1 MIFFLKLPRIEQNF
15 FTFVDNIINMEDN
28 TEYTQPVSG
37 FQSRIDMGELCQ
49 SLERIK
55 SEIAK
60 VIVGQESM
68 VEHLLA
74 ALLANGHVIIE
85 GVPGVA
91 KTVTA
96 KLLAKTIDIGF
107 SRIQFT
113 PDLMPSDILGT
124 SVFNVKTSEF
134 EFKKGPIFSNF
145 ILIDEI
151 NRSPAKTQAAL
162 FEVMEERQITMDGI
176 RYEMEAPFMVVAT
189 QNPIEHE
196 GTYRLPE
203 AQLDRFLFKI
213 EVKYPTLS
221 QEIEIISN
229 QHKTKSN
236 DKMQAVNKV
245 ISGEQLKKY
254 QDIVKNIV
262 VEPHLIE
269 YIAKITIA
277 TRENQFLYL
286 GASPRA
292 SLALLNASKAFAA
305 IRGRDF
311 VTPEDIKEASYA
323 VLRHRIAVSPEREME
338 GLSTDEVI
346 RQILEGIEIPR

>member
-1 MIFFLKLPRIEQNF
+1 MENF
-15 FTFVDNIINMEDN
+15 GNENMDNP
-28 TEYTQPVSG
+28 TYKQPETSE
-37 FQSRIDMGELCQ
+37 FHSRIDLMDLSQ
-49 SLERIK
+49 NLNRVK

-68 VEHLLA
+68 IEHLLA
-74 ALLANGHVIIE
+74 ALLSNGHVLIE

-91 KTVTA
+91 KTITA
-96 KLLAKTIDIGF
+96 KLLAKTIDVGF

-124 SVFNVKTSEF
+124 AIFNMRNSEF
-134 EFKKGPIFSNF
+134 EFKKGPIFSSF

-162 FEVMEERQITMDGI
+162 FEVMEERQVTMDGT
-176 RYEMEAPFMVVAT
+176 RYQMQEPFLVVAT
-189 QNPIEHE
+189 QNPIEQE

-213 EVKYPTLS
+213 NVGYPNLQQEVL
-221 QEIEIISN
+221 IIKN
-229 QHKTKSN
+229 QHENKLEDKT
-236 DKMQAVNKV
+236 DVVQKV
-245 ISGEQLKKY
+245 ITAEQLKKY
-254 QDIVKNIV
+254 HNLVKEII
-262 VEPHLIE
+262 VEPNLIE
-269 YIAKITIA
+269 YIAKIIVN

-292 SLALLNASKAFAA
+292 SLALLTASKAFAA
-305 IRGRDF
+305 LRGRDF
-311 VTPEDIKEASYA
+311 VTPEDIKEASFA
-323 VLRHRIAVSPEREME
+323 VLRHRVIVAPEREME
-338 GLSTDEVI
+338 GLTADEII

>member
-1 MIFFLKLPRIEQNF
+1 MDNFENQNQQIEQPQENSQPQFESRIEL
-15 FTFVDNIINMEDN
+15 
-28 TEYTQPVSG
+28 TEL
-37 FQSRIDMGELCQ
+37 RA
-49 SLERIK
+49 SLERVK
-55 SEIAK
+55 SEIGK

-68 VEHLLA
+68 IEHLLA
-74 ALLANGHVIIE
+74 ALLSNGHVLIE

-91 KTVTA
+91 KTITA
-96 KLLAKTIDIGF
+96 KLLAKTVDVGF

-124 SVFNVKTSEF
+124 SVFSMKNSEF

-162 FEVMEERQITMDGI
+162 FEVMEERQITMDGNKFI
-176 RYEMEAPFMVVAT
+176 MEEPFLVVAT

-213 EVKYPTLS
+213 NVGYPNLS
-221 QEIEIISN
+221 QEVEIIKN
-229 QHKTKSN
+229 QHENKLEDKT
-236 DKMQAVNKV
+236 DAVQKV
-245 ISGEQLKKY
+245 LSGAQLKNY
-254 QDIVKNIV
+254 QQIVKEII
-262 VEPHLIE
+262 VEPQLLE
-269 YIAKITIA
+269 YIAKIIVN

-292 SLALLNASKAFAA
+292 SLALLMASKAFAA

-311 VTPEDIKEASYA
+311 VTPEDIKEASFA
-323 VLRHRIAVSPEREME
+323 VLRHRVMVSPEREME
-338 GLSTDEVI
+338 GLTADEII
-346 RQILEGIEIPR
+346 RQILEAIEIPR

>member
-1 MIFFLKLPRIEQNF
+1 MENNEEQNVEF
-15 FTFVDNIINMEDN
+15 QSSINLNKEQK
-28 TEYTQPVSG
+28 TQDE
-37 FQSRIDMGELCQ
+37 FQSRIDMIDLRENLNKV
-49 SLERIK
+49 K

-60 VIVGQESM
+60 VIVGQENM

-74 ALLANGHVIIE
+74 ALLSNGHVLIE

-91 KTVTA
+91 KTITA
-96 KLLAKTIDIGF
+96 KLLSKTIDVDF

-124 SVFNVKTSEF
+124 SVFSIKKSEF
-134 EFKKGPIFSNF
+134 EFKKGPIFSSF

-162 FEVMEERQITMDGI
+162 FEVMEEKQITIDGN
-176 RYEMEAPFMVVAT
+176 RYEMEEPFLVIAT

-213 EVKYPTLS
+213 NVGYPTLE
-221 QEIEIISN
+221 QEVAIIKN
-229 QHKTKSN
+229 QHDNRLEDKTE
-236 DKMQAVNKV
+236 AVNKV
-245 ISGEQLKKY
+245 ITAQQLNHY
-254 QDIVKNIV
+254 QKLVKEIIV
-262 VEPHLIE
+262 ESQLIE
-269 YIAKITIA
+269 YIAKIIIN

-292 SLALLNASKAFAA
+292 SLALLTASKAFAA
-305 IRGRDF
+305 LRGRDF

-323 VLRHRIAVSPEREME
+323 VLRHRVIVSPEREME
-338 GLSTDEVI
+338 GLTADEII

>member
-1 MIFFLKLPRIEQNF
+1 MENFDNQNPENSLERF
-15 FTFVDNIINMEDN
+15 EP
-28 TEYTQPVSG
+28 TENSQSE
-37 FQSRIDMGELCQ
+37 FRSRIDMTELRE
-49 SLERIK
+49 SLEK
-55 SEIAK
+55 VKTEIGK

-68 VEHLLA
+68 IEHLLV
-74 ALLANGHVIIE
+74 ALLSNGHVLIE

-91 KTVTA
+91 KTITA
-96 KLLAKTIDIGF
+96 KLLAKTVDVGF

-124 SVFNVKTSEF
+124 SVFNVKNADF
-134 EFKKGPIFSNF
+134 EFKKGPVFSNF

-176 RYEMEAPFMVVAT
+176 RYEMEEPFLVVAT

-213 EVKYPTLS
+213 NVGYPNLS
-221 QEIEIISN
+221 EEIQIIRN
-229 QHKTKSN
+229 QHESKLDDKT
-236 DKMQAVNKV
+236 APVNKV
-245 ISGEQLKKY
+245 VTGQQLKNY
-254 QDIVKNIV
+254 QHLVKEVV
-262 VEPHLIE
+262 VEQHLLE
-269 YIAKITIA
+269 YIARIIIN

-292 SLALLNASKAFAA
+292 SLALLTASKAFAA
-305 IRGRDF
+305 VRGRDF
-311 VTPEDIKEASYA
+311 VTPEDIKEASFA
-323 VLRHRIAVSPEREME
+323 VLRHRVVVSPEREME
-338 GLSTDEVI
+338 GLTADEII
-346 RQILEGIEIPR
+346 RQILESIEIPR